1 MLEPSRYTLP
11 TSDLA
16 VAPSSYE
23 DALRQDNDS
32 GESEG
37 ESDIISNSIED
48 VPPTQETIVVAV
60 PALPATRKRP
70 FKLSDMA
77 LNSGKMFMPAN
88 TEPDST
94 TSSKRHYS
102 QTTLDMVAVKRSR
115 TMDIEEES
123 EEDDEDEGD
132 NLQGSCS
139 DVTEELP
146 RKIQRV
152 FEDASNTSSCLGR
165 SVENMPC
172 PKHEEN
178 AVDEE
183 EQQANSDSE
192 RATDWTPHDEQ
203 NSISH
208 NDTQSI
214 PASSRIYDASNVQ
227 SFSDKSSEADAND
240 YTHEPP
246 SPSVRYEEIIS
257 DQHTTVSTE
266 RPYLGTCNLSTS
278 IEMDATELLERFRH
292 RLHKRHRSS
301 PAKTTEKRAPLMNA
315 NISNTTD
322 NGQATKALNRVIEK
336 LDFVKM
342 KVIGQFNLGFIIAA
356 LNDADLFIIDQHASD
371 EKYNFE
377 TLQRTTQIKGQ
388 RLIQPRPIELTA
400 SEEMVAMENIDIL
413 RANGFDIEVN
423 ELAPPTQKI
432 KIISQPI
439 SKNTMFN
446 IKGKIELRVI
456 VERAFLSNIKLQILK
471 NLYFYCPINLA
482 KWFVAAKQEP
492 CLLPERVANRS

>member
-1 MLEPSRYTLP
+1 
-11 TSDLA
+11 
-16 VAPSSYE
+16 
-23 DALRQDNDS
+23 
-32 GESEG
+32 
-37 ESDIISNSIED
+37 
-48 VPPTQETIVVAV
+48 
-60 PALPATRKRP
+60 
-70 FKLSDMA
+70 
-77 LNSGKMFMPAN
+77 
-88 TEPDST
+88 
-94 TSSKRHYS
+94 
-102 QTTLDMVAVKRSR
+102 
-115 TMDIEEES
+115 
-123 EEDDEDEGD
+123 
-132 NLQGSCS
+132 
-139 DVTEELP
+139 
-146 RKIQRV
+146 
-152 FEDASNTSSCLGR
+152 
-165 SVENMPC
+165 
-172 PKHEEN
+172 
-178 AVDEE
+178 
-183 EQQANSDSE
+183 
-192 RATDWTPHDEQ
+192 
-203 NSISH
+203 
-208 NDTQSI
+208 
-214 PASSRIYDASNVQ
+214 
-227 SFSDKSSEADAND
+227 
-240 YTHEPP
+240 
-246 SPSVRYEEIIS
+246 
-257 DQHTTVSTE
+257 
-266 RPYLGTCNLSTS
+266 
-278 IEMDATELLERFRH
+278 
-292 RLHKRHRSS
+292 
-301 PAKTTEKRAPLMNA
+301 MNA

-377 TLQRTTQIKGQ
+377 TLQRTTRIKGQ

-400 SEEMVAMENIDIL
+400 SEEMIAMENIDIL